1 MANILWVDDEIAL
14 LKPHILFLESKGYQ
28 LTTVNNGSDAL
39 EIVESENF
47 DLVFLDENM
56 PGLSGLEVLAE
67 LKKIK
72 PHLPVIM
79 ITKSEEESI
88 MEHAIGSNIA
98 DYLIKPVNPNQI
110 LLSIKKNIDSQQIIS
125 NRNSMDYQMDFRKIG
140 MEISDRLD
148 YEEWITIYRRLIDW
162 EMKLEKSEDSGI
174 LDVFQMQKE
183 EANRVFSD
191 FVASNYV
198 SWVQSKAQAP
208 VLSQTAFKEL
218 VLPHIEEKKPTF
230 LFMIDNLRFDQWRT
244 ISSVLS
250 QYFNTLEENIYYSI
264 LPTATQYARNAFFS
278 GLMPSQIEKNYPQYW
293 IQESEEGT
301 KNQFEKELLQL
312 QIKRLGFSGT
322 MSYNKVVNLSQ
333 GKRLAES
340 MHTLLSNPLNV
351 IVYNFV
357 DMLSHA
363 RTEMEVI
370 KELASDE
377 KAYRSITLSWFTNS
391 PLFEMM
397 RFVAEKG
404 GKIIITTDHGSV
416 RVKKAVKVL
425 GDRNTNTNLRYKFG
439 KNLDYRAKEVFEVK
453 NPADVFLPKVNMST
467 TYVFCKE
474 SDFFVYPNNYNQFNN
489 FYKDTFQHG
498 GISLEEVLIPLIVL
512 NSK

>member
-183 EANRVFSD
+183 EAKGVFRLC
-191 FVASNYV
+191 
-198 SWVQSKAQAP
+198 SKQ
-208 VLSQTAFKEL
+208 
-218 VLPHIEEKKPTF
+218 
-230 LFMIDNLRFDQWRT
+230 LRFVGT
-244 ISSVLS
+244 IQSSS
-250 QYFNTLEENIYYSI
+250 SSAIANSI
-264 LPTATQYARNAFFS
+264 
-278 GLMPSQIEKNYPQYW
+278 
-293 IQESEEGT
+293 
-301 KNQFEKELLQL
+301 
-312 QIKRLGFSGT
+312 
-322 MSYNKVVNLSQ
+322 
-333 GKRLAES
+333 
-340 MHTLLSNPLNV
+340 
-351 IVYNFV
+351 
-357 DMLSHA
+357 
-363 RTEMEVI
+363 
-370 KELASDE
+370 
-377 KAYRSITLSWFTNS
+377 
-391 PLFEMM
+391 
-397 RFVAEKG
+397 
-404 GKIIITTDHGSV
+404 
-416 RVKKAVKVL
+416 
-425 GDRNTNTNLRYKFG
+425 
-439 KNLDYRAKEVFEVK
+439 
-453 NPADVFLPKVNMST
+453 
-467 TYVFCKE
+467 
-474 SDFFVYPNNYNQFNN
+474 
-489 FYKDTFQHG
+489 
-498 GISLEEVLIPLIVL
+498 
-512 NSK
+512 